1 MPDILSSAQSST
13 PLLPAGFDLPYSTHG
28 SGLPPEPEPEPT
40 VPPPVPKKHGSK
52 SLIMAVLLF
61 LLATLP
67 LAVYFTS
74 QQRQLADFRGRAQE
88 GAYPPLPIDIK
99 PPTVGAPQSTFDIN
113 TAKCSPSG
121 GVRTY
126 SECCGSGKSRVVQA
140 TCLSG
145 GNEQFDIISTCNDD
159 GNGACGT
166 ATQTG
171 PVTGCRA
178 GWFFW
183 PKKDGGDDQCHDV
196 SAPANPG
203 GGTSNCSKSGGCTP
217 PTGGCIKTYTCSSLT
232 PQGFCLSG
240 QQDGQ
245 ANKSYQD
252 QANAT
257 CQTIQIDAFTADQ
270 CASGVSATTPHSG
283 TIIYHPNPS
292 SPACG
297 GTTSNPPGGTTSP
310 PGTGTAPPGSTPMPT
325 TPPGSSPT
333 PTSTPTPIPGGT
345 CELIKL
351 YDSAGTEITQAVRN
365 RTKKL
370 AIGEQ
375 VTIATTKGNA
385 TKARFRIQG
394 IADWAENDPSKT
406 TATEYRLSINIPST
420 LTQSQGTFEVEVFVN
435 GVWK

>member
-74 QQRQLADFRGRAQE
+74 QQRQLADVRSRAQQGPYPCGPAGKSCNE
-88 GAYPPLPIDIK
+88 VSDCGTSCSSQNWVCVGVSGQKTCQQHGPEDQCPGGACTK
-99 PPTVGAPQSTFDIN
+99 IN
-113 TAKCSPSG
+113 AYRCDALNSG
-121 GVRTY
+121 GQCHQNLRTDVG
-126 SECCGSGKSRVVQA
+126 SWSAGVSHAAGCGQVDQVCRGGSRDNLGCGSF
-140 TCLSG
+140 
-145 GNEQFDIISTCNDD
+145 EIINSTC
-159 GNGACGT
+159 
-166 ATQTG
+166 
-171 PVTGCRA
+171 
-178 GWFFW
+178 
-183 PKKDGGDDQCHDV
+183 
-196 SAPANPG
+196 
-203 GGTSNCSKSGGCTP
+203 
-217 PTGGCIKTYTCSSLT
+217 
-232 PQGFCLSG
+232 
-240 QQDGQ
+240 
-245 ANKSYQD
+245 
-252 QANAT
+252 
-257 CQTIQIDAFTADQ
+257 
-270 CASGVSATTPHSG
+270 
-283 TIIYHPNPS
+283 
-292 SPACG
+292 
-297 GTTSNPPGGTTSP
+297 GTTT
-310 PGTGTAPPGSTPMPT
+310 T
-325 TPPGSSPT
+325 TPPPPPPGATTTPPPPPPPATPT
-333 PTSTPTPIPGGT
+333 PTPGPTATPTPTPPPGGT
-345 CELIKL
+345 CELIKV
-351 YDSAGTEITQAVRN
+351 YDAAGADITLAVRN
-365 RTKKL
+365 GTKKL

>member
-74 QQRQLADFRGRAQE
+74 QQNQLADLRGRAQQGPYE
-88 GAYPPLPIDIK
+88 MVDDDPCRSGFRWNRSTTNPVCTEITTGITTIPGTSITVTTTQAPGTGTTGTGTGAAAACWGIGGGQVERDCLAQARSGTYTSGDCRGL
-99 PPTVGAPQSTFDIN
+99 TVEQCAARGRAVY
-113 TAKCSPSG
+113 CS
-121 GVRTY
+121 
-126 SECCGSGKSRVVQA
+126 GSQEA
-140 TCLSG
+140 
-145 GNEQFDIISTCNDD
+145 
-159 GNGACGT
+159 AGT
-166 ATQTG
+166 A
-171 PVTGCRA
+171 RA
-178 GWFFW
+178 GEFLSC
-183 PKKDGGDDQCHDV
+183 GA
-196 SAPANPG
+196 S
-203 GGTSNCSKSGGCTP
+203 S
-217 PTGGCIKTYTCSSLT
+217 TGGCGQVDVFDSNNNLIGFVIDKT
-232 PQGFCLSG
+232 
-240 QQDGQ
+240 
-245 ANKSYQD
+245 
-252 QANAT
+252 
-257 CQTIQIDAFTADQ
+257 
-270 CASGVSATTPHSG
+270 
-283 TIIYHPNPS
+283 
-292 SPACG
+292 ACG
-297 GTTSNPPGGTTSP
+297 GSPPTTTTSNPPSRKIHVD
-310 PGTGTAPPGSTPMPT
+310 
-325 TPPGSSPT
+325 TPPGNT
-333 PTSTPTPIPGGT
+333 PTSTPTGAPTATPTPIPPGGT